1 MDFKKFKKQA
11 IEIMSTTTCHGI
23 PNIIKAR
30 KNPCL
35 AFMWTVSF
43 LVCTG
48 YFSYLTIISIQNY
61 LSYQVI
67 TSINIVNESPTL
79 FPTVTLCNL
88 NGFFLKADLINE
100 TLISCRFN
108 NQPCSFEDILVA
120 HLSSYGNCLRFNYN
134 PNDLKKTYVA
144 GKYTGGLI
152 LELFAGVPDNFS
164 SLSQGYGFHIFVHNI
179 TDKIVRIVKGVDVA
193 PGFQTNLVIE
203 RIFYKKET
211 IPYDDCFNDIDLYY
225 KFNTSFV
232 DELLKTSLVYQ
243 QSECL
248 ELCKHKMLQ
257 FKCNCDTFTN
267 NTYVCINNNSQADM
281 NCVYKTNNY
290 FYISNYTECL
300 PLCPLECD
308 TQEFKISTSFLNY
321 PHLSKVNGL
330 LNNPIIKNKYENIS
344 NVTVN
349 QLRESILSVA
359 IYYDDLSYT
368 VISKEPK
375 MNLLDLISAIGGIM
389 GIFLGIS
396 FLSFLEIIELIFM
409 LFFSLI
415 TQKDIF
421 K

>member
-1 MDFKKFKKQA
+1 M
-11 IEIMSTTTCHGI
+11 
-23 PNIIKAR
+23 IILFQLL
-30 KNPCL
+30 PGYCL
-35 AFMWTVSF
+35 CLTVISLKEF
-43 LVCTG
+43 L
-48 YFSYLTIISIQNY
+48 NY
-61 LSYQVI
+61 PVI
-67 TSINIVNESPTL
+67 TSIDIINESPAL

-88 NGFFLKADLINE
+88 NGYSIQNLVNE
-100 TLISCRFN
+100 TLINCRFN
-108 NQPCSFEDILVA
+108 NQQCSLKDFTQV
-120 HLSSYGNCLRFNYN
+120 HFSSYGFCLRFNFN

-144 GKYTGGLI
+144 DKFEGGLVLDI
-152 LELFAGVPDNFS
+152 FAGIPGYQGIFNP
-164 SLSQGYGFHIFVHNI
+164 GYGFHIFIHNI
-179 TDKIVRIVKGVDVA
+179 TDKLIRIVKGVDVA
-193 PGFQTNLVIE
+193 TGFQTNLVIK

-211 IPYDDCFNDIDLYY
+211 IPYENCFNDIETYY

-232 DELLKTSLVYQ
+232 NELLKSSSVYQ

-248 ELCKHKMLQ
+248 ELCKYKMLK
-257 FKCNCDTFTN
+257 FKCKCETFTN
-267 NTYVCINNNSQADM
+267 NTFECINSQADM
-281 NCVYKTNNY
+281 NCVHKTNEN
-290 FYISNYTECL
+290 FYISNFTECL

-396 FLSFLEIIELIFM
+396 FLSFLEIIEIIYVFISKLR
-409 LFFSLI
+409 
-415 TQKDIF
+415 K
-421 K
+421 

>member
-1 MDFKKFKKQA
+1 MNLKKQA

-23 PNIIKAR
+23 PNIIRAR

-67 TSINIVNESPTL
+67 TSINIVNESPIL
-79 FPTVTLCNL
+79 FPTVTICNL
-88 NGFFLKADLINE
+88 NGYFQKDVLNE
-100 TLISCRFN
+100 SIIDCLFN
-108 NQPCSFEDILVA
+108 NIICNKSDFTGIA
-120 HLSSYGNCLRFNYN
+120 MNSYGTCLRFND
-134 PNDLKKTYVA
+134 DLINIKKTYVA
-144 GKYTGGLI
+144 GKYSGGLI
-152 LELFAGVPDNFS
+152 LQLFAGVPDNFS

-179 TDKIVRIVKGVDVA
+179 TDKIVRIIKGVDVA

-211 IPYDDCFNDIDLYY
+211 IPYDDCFNDIDSYY

-232 DELLKTSLVYQ
+232 DELLKTSSVYQ

-257 FKCNCDTFTN
+257 FKCNCEVSIKN
-267 NTYVCINNNSQADM
+267 SYICINNDSQADM

-349 QLRESILSVA
+349 QLRESVVSVA

-396 FLSFLEIIELIFM
+396 FLSFLEIIEITIIL
-409 LFFSLI
+409 LYNLI
-415 TQKDIF
+415 TKKSIM